1 MSNNNQ
7 ILRLITILSLSFH
20 EILCNPH
27 SFLRELPSSRR
38 MPMTDQCLSET
49 SALGDIGNPAT
60 LFSDYTALINDC
72 QFANLP
78 ELQCT
83 YPDSMTE
90 CVEAGGQHHI
100 VELDFACDTISAT
113 SSTFPICAGASCD
126 INYFLDAARVD
137 VKEAILEILSN
148 PLFPV
153 TTVADSCNINL
164 NTDEPDFQNDIDVD
178 IVSTPQPTAVPVTIP
193 PIPLPVTVTEQCES
207 ETAAFG
213 DIGNPTTLFTNLSS
227 ILALCTVSFLAKP
240 ATADCELPDTMA
252 ECLAGG
258 GRHHTLDLNFACGT
272 TFLITSSN
280 FQVCGGASCDIDD
293 FIDLTMNN
301 VDQQLLD
308 LLSSDGF
315 LLSIDPDTC
324 VLNSNLTESIL
335 ATPNTPSGPVT
346 PSAPTAPQPTSGPVT
361 PSAPTTPQPTSGPVT
376 PSAPTTTSATTDTSE
391 SNTIWNAL
399 SIYFLF
405 MVAVPLLALV

>member
-7 ILRLITILSLSFH
+7 ILRLITIISLSFH
-20 EILCNPH
+20 EILCDPH

-60 LFSDYTALINDC
+60 LFSDATALLTDC
-72 QFANLP
+72 QIASFP

-100 VELDFACDTISAT
+100 VELDFACDTTISAT

-126 INYFLDAARVD
+126 INYFLDVAKVN
-137 VKEAILEILSN
+137 VKEAILEVLSN
-148 PLFPV
+148 PSIPG
-153 TTVADSCNINL
+153 TIVADSCNINL
-164 NTDEPDFQNDIDVD
+164 NTDVE
-178 IVSTPQPTAVPVTIP
+178 IVSPPQPTAVPVTIP
-193 PIPLPVTVTEQCES
+193 PIPLPITVTEQCGS
-207 ETAAFG
+207 ETAALG
-213 DIGNPTTLFTNLSS
+213 DISNPATLLADFSS
-227 ILALCTVSFLAKP
+227 FFSLCTVNMQALP
-240 ATADCELPDTMA
+240 ATADCEFPDTMA

-258 GRHHTLDLNFACGT
+258 GGHHTLDLNFACGT
-272 TFLITSSN
+272 TILITSSN

-301 VDQQLLD
+301 FDQQFID
-308 LLSSDGF
+308 YLSADSF
-315 LLSIDPDTC
+315 PFSIDTDTC

-335 ATPNTPSGPVT
+335 A
-346 PSAPTAPQPTSGPVT
+346 PQPTSGPVT
-361 PSAPTTPQPTSGPVT
+361 SSN
-376 PSAPTTTSATTDTSE
+376 TSE

>member
-20 EILCNPH
+20 EILCDPH

-60 LFSDYTALINDC
+60 LLTDISSLLSI
-72 QFANLP
+72 
-78 ELQCT
+78 CT
-83 YPDSMTE
+83 VNMQ
-90 CVEAGGQHHI
+90 A
-100 VELDFACDTISAT
+100 
-113 SSTFPICAGASCD
+113 
-126 INYFLDAARVD
+126 
-137 VKEAILEILSN
+137 
-148 PLFPV
+148 
-153 TTVADSCNINL
+153 
-164 NTDEPDFQNDIDVD
+164 
-178 IVSTPQPTAVPVTIP
+178 
-193 PIPLPVTVTEQCES
+193 LPVT
-207 ETAAFG
+207 
-213 DIGNPTTLFTNLSS
+213 
-227 ILALCTVSFLAKP
+227 
-240 ATADCELPDTMA
+240 ADCAFPDTMA

-258 GRHHTLDLNFACGT
+258 GRHHILDLNFACGT
-272 TFLITSSN
+272 TILITSSN

-301 VDQQLLD
+301 VDQQLLGS
-308 LLSSDGF
+308 LSNSFPFD
-315 LLSIDPDTC
+315 IDTDTC

-335 ATPNTPSGPVT
+335 ATPNTPH
-346 PSAPTAPQPTSGPVT
+346 PTSGPVT
-361 PSAPTTPQPTSGPVT
+361 PSN
-376 PSAPTTTSATTDTSE
+376 TSE